1 MSHGFVATTAFV
13 YMPTAGKAPAPPGSW
28 RAHDE
33 EAAHKYTAR
42 RSSAG
47 VRRNLVEKRGSF
59 VDERSISAASE
70 ENREA
75 WRTASKLMRGANTAV
90 KQLDGPAWVAGLALL
105 QQPAVPEL
113 LWSDLGGSGFTPNLD
128 TMTKMGEGEFCTVH
142 VTLAEGAD
150 RAVKTLRRSREG
162 GEVACAD
169 LLRELT
175 VLSRARHRNVIRLKA
190 HGQRPSLVD
199 PGRLGSV
206 PFGCL
211 ELVEP
216 LAKQLPPEDPG
227 NVMPWVRAQ
236 GVKRW
241 PVQRGLDVAL
251 QIARALRY
259 CHDEYMPGY
268 RLLHRDLKPTNI
280 G

>member
-1 MSHGFVATTAFV
+1 M
-13 YMPTAGKAPAPPGSW
+13 
-28 RAHDE
+28 
-33 EAAHKYTAR
+33 
-42 RSSAG
+42 
-47 VRRNLVEKRGSF
+47 
-59 VDERSISAASE
+59 
-70 ENREA
+70 
-75 WRTASKLMRGANTAV
+75 
-90 KQLDGPAWVAGLALL
+90 
-105 QQPAVPEL
+105 
-113 LWSDLGGSGFTPNLD
+113 
-128 TMTKMGEGEFCTVH
+128 
-142 VTLAEGAD
+142 
-150 RAVKTLRRSREG
+150 
-162 GEVACAD
+162 ACAD

-216 LAKQLPPEDPG
+216 LSKQLPPEDPG

-251 QIARALRY
+251 QLARALRY